1 MLQSSRGI
9 NPTGKAAM
17 MRDVP
22 LTTEPSGLTTLLD
35 ALETA
40 VPGMTGTAGLRPADW
55 LALERRLKGL
65 QRLLASAARSG
76 RPGHNAGGCTSPAT
90 LF

>member
-1 MLQSSRGI
+1 M
-9 NPTGKAAM
+9 T
-17 MRDVP
+17 RDVP
-22 LTTEPSGLTTLLD
+22 LTTGPSGLSTLLN
-35 ALETA
+35 ALEAA

-65 QRLLASAARSG
+65 QRLLASAACAR
-76 RPGHNAGGCTSPAT
+76 RPGHNAGGCTPPAT